1 MVSASPLDTI
11 ICLTGSDANTTSI
24 GKGVTSGT
32 SSTSS
37 SAKASAPEQPVKRP
51 RWWGEL
57 LVIAFLAWAYDSVA
71 NLAPLRERLA
81 LVHGRGILSFE
92 QSLHIAPEA
101 TLNRWLSAHDTFATL
116 LSYYYDNAHFV
127 VTFGLL
133 GWLWWK
139 RADIYRPL
147 RSSLVAINLIGL
159 IVFWRYPVAPPRMLS
174 GFTDVI
180 ASSHTFGSWHTGS
193 LAADANQFGAM
204 PSLHIAWAAW
214 CTLVLWRLSGRVWVR
229 TLALLYPCVTAF
241 AVIATGNHYVLDLMG
256 GLAAFA
262 LAVALIRAGSM
273 SVAHVTKLL
282 LSRKT
287 GRLAAASE
295 DAL

>member
-1 MVSASPLDTI
+1 VSARREAGSPTPND
-11 ICLTGSDANTTSI
+11 
-24 GKGVTSGT
+24 
-32 SSTSS
+32 
-37 SAKASAPEQPVKRP
+37 VKRP

-57 LVIAFLAWAYDSVA
+57 LAIAFLAWAYDSVA
-71 NLAPLRERLA
+71 NLAPLREKLA
-81 LVHGRGILSFE
+81 LAHGRDILSLE
-92 QSLHIAPEA
+92 QSLHIAPEL
-101 TLNRWLSAHDTFATL
+101 TLNRWVAAHHTFGTL

-139 RADIYRPL
+139 RADIYPPL
-147 RSSLVAINLIGL
+147 RSALVVVNLIGL
-159 IVFWRYPVAPPRMLS
+159 VVFWRYQVAPPRMLR

-214 CTLVLWRLSGRVWVR
+214 CTLVLWRLSSRRWLRV
-229 TLALLYPCVTAF
+229 LAVLYPCLTAF
-241 AVIATGNHYVLDLMG
+241 AVVATGNHYVLDLVG
-256 GLAAFA
+256 GLLTFA
-262 LAVALIRAGSM
+262 LTLALVRAGTM